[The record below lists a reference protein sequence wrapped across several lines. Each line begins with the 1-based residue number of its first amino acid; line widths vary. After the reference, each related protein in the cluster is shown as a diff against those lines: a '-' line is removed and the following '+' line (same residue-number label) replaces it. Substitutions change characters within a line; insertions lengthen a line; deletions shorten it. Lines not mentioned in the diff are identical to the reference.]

1 VRPHLSGGDQGG
13 LLGVLALNGM
23 FLMLAKHSLDSI
35 VIKMMQEKLHA
46 ALSYNPEG
54 KLRFGST
61 QGGSAVLMI
70 IKTTVS

>member
-1 VRPHLSGGDQGG
+1 
-13 LLGVLALNGM
+13 M

-54 KLRFGST
+54 RLRFGST
-61 QGGSAVLMI
+61 QAGSAVHMV
-70 IKTTVS
+70 IKTTLA